1 MGSGVSVGVS
11 DGMGVSVG
19 SGVNVSE
26 GMAEAVSVG
35 TGVKVSVT
43 ERLIGDEADMVEDE
57 AGFCPV
63 LLKLQAHRVN
73 IRIAGRKSFLFCI
86 T

>member
-1 MGSGVSVGVS
+1 MGRGVSVGVPV
-11 DGMGVSVG
+11 GMGVSVG

-35 TGVKVSVT
+35 MGVKVSVT
-43 ERLIGDEADMVEDE
+43 ERLIGNEAGMVEEE

-63 LLKLQAHRVN
+63 LLKLQAHSVN
-73 IRIAGRKSFLFCI
+73 IKITGRKSFLFCI
-86 T
+86 A